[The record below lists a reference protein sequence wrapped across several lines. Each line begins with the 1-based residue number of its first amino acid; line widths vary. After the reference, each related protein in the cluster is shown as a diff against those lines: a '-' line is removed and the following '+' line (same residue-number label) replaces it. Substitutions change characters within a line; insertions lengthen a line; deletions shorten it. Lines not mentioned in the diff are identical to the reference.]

1 MTLKSVDLTGDI
13 FRIAS
18 VPTQNKSAFILL
30 GPFKKHSEVHKYDY
44 LTLFCCYFLCK
55 IEVNN
60 GNQNQKL
67 KQNNSVKEQTPQ
79 EQQVRERIHS
89 VIPVVPSP
97 EFESLLFSNGTSD
110 IRVVWMTGD
119 SVRNHGNHSNQGIL
133 EIPYP
138 IT

>member
-13 FRIAS
+13 LRFTS

-30 GPFKKHSEVHKYDY
+30 GPFKKHCDYDY
-44 LTLFCCYFLCK
+44 LTLFCCYFPCK

-60 GNQNQKL
+60 GHQNQKL

-89 VIPVVPSP
+89 VIPLVPSP
-97 EFESLLFSNGTSD
+97 EFEILLFANGTSG

-119 SVRNHGNHSNQGIL
+119 SACNHGNHSNQCSLG
-133 EIPYP
+133 IPYP